1 MDVIKCD
8 LVNTPSNFFGG
19 KISQFL
25 PLWLSL
31 STENWFY
38 FTLQVYIVNFTE
50 IPVQLSRPRP
60 LQFTTPHQLALDQS
74 MQKFIN
80 QGVVE
85 RCSES
90 IQGPCFYSNIFP
102 VMKQDGSA
110 RIILDLSV
118 LRGPSRFRGGPPLYG
133 TKANETY
140 TLFFLSNEDLKT
152 SFEIFLRFFLNFLLN

>member
-60 LQFTTPHQLALDQS
+60 LHFTTPHQLALDQS

-118 LRGPSRFRGGPPLYG
+118 FINVVCLASKFRVL
-133 TKANETY
+133 E
-140 TLFFLSNEDLKT
+140 
-152 SFEIFLRFFLNFLLN
+152 